1 MLHRLLD
8 VFASLNSHGVKYLV
22 IGGVAAI
29 AHGVPGT
36 TFDLDLL
43 IEAKPE
49 NARRLLDALAEAHF
63 GTALLTSPEDLLA
76 HEITIFRDRVRIDVQ
91 TATAGLIFQD
101 AWQRRAEMTYKDQ
114 MFYVLSR
121 QDLIASKRASG
132 RTVDLEDVH
141 ILDSGA

>member
-1 MLHRLLD
+1 MARMLHRLLD
-8 VFASLNSHGVKYLV
+8 VFASLNSSGVKYLV
-22 IGGVAAI
+22 IGGLAAI
-29 AHGVPGT
+29 AHGVPRT
-36 TFDLDLL
+36 TFDLDML
-43 IEAKPE
+43 IEANPE
-49 NARRLLDALAEAHF
+49 NARRLADAHF

-91 TATAGLIFQD
+91 TAAPGLVFQE

-114 MFYVLSR
+114 VFYVVSR

-132 RTVDLEDVH
+132 RTVDLEDVR